1 MILRV
6 VQHEACARKKEL
18 MKNLPRFVL
27 ALLAFTAIG
36 AAAQTYPS
44 RGINLIVPFAA
55 GGPSD
60 ALARLIAQSM
70 SATLGQQV
78 AIDNVTGAG
87 GTLGAAKSAQ
97 ARPDGYNLLLSHIGQ
112 SASVTLYRKLPY
124 DPVGAFDSIG
134 LIAEVPMV
142 VVGRKDL
149 PPKDIGE
156 LITYIKSN
164 KDKITYG
171 NGGVGSASHFC
182 GLLLMSALQAEMTTV
197 SYRGSAPAMLDVLGG
212 RLDLLCDQTT
222 TTTSHM
228 RAATIRG
235 YAVTMKTRVPAAPE
249 LPTLSEAGLRDFD
262 LSVWY
267 GLVAPKG
274 TPKPIVDQLAAAL
287 RTALTDATVVKRLA
301 EFGAQPVSP
310 DRATPEGAAAFLRA
324 DVTKWAPVI
333 KAAGVYAD

>member
-1 MILRV
+1 MNKS
-6 VQHEACARKKEL
+6 ACVA
-18 MKNLPRFVL
+18 F
-27 ALLAFTAIG
+27 ALLAF
-36 AAAQTYPS
+36 AAVSASAQNYPA
-44 RGINLIVPFAA
+44 RTINLIVPFAA

-60 ALARLIAQSM
+60 ALARLVAQSM

-78 AIDNVTGAG
+78 AIENVTGAG
-87 GTLGAAKSAQ
+87 GTLGAAKGAQ
-97 ARPDGYNLLLSHIGQ
+97 SRPDGYTMLLAHIGQ

-124 DPVGAFDSIG
+124 DPVGAFDAIG

-156 LITYIKSN
+156 LIGFIKAN
-164 KDKITYG
+164 KDKVTYG

-182 GLLLMSALQAEMTTV
+182 GLLFMSALQAEMTTV
-197 SYRGSAPAMLDVLGG
+197 SYRGSGPAMLDVLGG
-212 RLDLLCDQTT
+212 RVDLLCDQTT

-228 RAATIRG
+228 RSGTIKG
-235 YAVTMKTRVPAAPE
+235 YAVTMKARVPAAPE

-267 GLVAPKG
+267 GLVVPKG
-274 TPKPIVDQLAAAL
+274 TPKPIADQLSAAL
-287 RTALTDATVVKRLA
+287 RAAISDATVVKRLA

-310 DRATPEGAAAFLRA
+310 DRATPDAFAAFLRA
-324 DVTKWAPVI
+324 DVAKWAPVI
-333 KAAGVYAD
+333 KAAGVFAD

>member
-1 MILRV
+1 LNKS
-6 VQHEACARKKEL
+6 AR
-18 MKNLPRFVL
+18 FAF
-27 ALLAFTAIG
+27 ALLAF
-36 AAAQTYPS
+36 AAVSASAQNYPA
-44 RGINLIVPFAA
+44 RTINLIVPFAA

-78 AIDNVTGAG
+78 AIENVTGAG
-87 GTLGAAKSAQ
+87 GTLGAAKGAQ
-97 ARPDGYNLLLSHIGQ
+97 SRPDGYTMLLAHIGQ

-124 DPVGAFDSIG
+124 DPVGAFDAIG

-156 LITYIKSN
+156 LIGFIKAN
-164 KDKITYG
+164 KDKVTYG

-182 GLLLMSALQAEMTTV
+182 GLLFMSAVQAEMTTV
-197 SYRGSAPAMLDVLGG
+197 SYRGSGPAMLDVLGG
-212 RLDLLCDQTT
+212 RVDLLCDQTT

-228 RAATIRG
+228 RSGTIKG
-235 YAVTMKTRVPAAPE
+235 YAVTMKARVPAAPE

-267 GLVAPKG
+267 GLVVPKG
-274 TPKPIVDQLAAAL
+274 TPKPIADQLSAAL
-287 RTALTDATVVKRLA
+287 RAAISDATVVKRLA

-310 DRATPEGAAAFLRA
+310 DRATPDTFAAFLRA
-324 DVTKWAPVI
+324 DVAKWAPVI

>member
-1 MILRV
+1 LNKS
-6 VQHEACARKKEL
+6 ACVA
-18 MKNLPRFVL
+18 F
-27 ALLAFTAIG
+27 ALLLV
-36 AAAQTYPS
+36 AAVSASAQNFPARPIT
-44 RGINLIVPFAA
+44 LIVPFAA

-70 SATLGQQV
+70 STTLGQQV
-78 AIDNVTGAG
+78 AVEDVTGAG
-87 GTLGAAKSAQ
+87 GTLGAAKGAQ
-97 ARPDGYNLLLSHIGQ
+97 AKPDGYTILLSHIGH

-124 DPVGAFDSIG
+124 DPVGAFDGIG

-142 VVGRKDL
+142 VVGRKEL
-149 PPKDIGE
+149 PPGDIKE
-156 LITYIKSN
+156 LISYIRAN
-164 KDKITYG
+164 KDKLTYG

-222 TTTSHM
+222 TTNSHM
-228 RAATIRG
+228 RAGTVKG
-235 YAVTMKTRVPAAPE
+235 YAVTMKTRVPSVPE
-249 LPTLSEAGLRDFD
+249 LPTLGESGLRDFD

-267 GLVAPKG
+267 GLVVPKG
-274 TPKPIVDQLAAAL
+274 TPKPISDQLSAAL
-287 RTALTDATVVKRLA
+287 RAAISDPTVVKRLA

-310 DRATPEGAAAFLRA
+310 DRATPEAYAAFFRA
-324 DVTKWAPVI
+324 DVAKWAPVI

>member
-1 MILRV
+1 LNKS
-6 VQHEACARKKEL
+6 ACVA
-18 MKNLPRFVL
+18 F
-27 ALLAFTAIG
+27 ALLAF
-36 AAAQTYPS
+36 AAVSASAQNYPA
-44 RGINLIVPFAA
+44 RTINLIVPFAA

-60 ALARLIAQSM
+60 ALARLVAQSM

-78 AIDNVTGAG
+78 AIENVTGAG
-87 GTLGAAKSAQ
+87 GTLGAAKGAQ
-97 ARPDGYNLLLSHIGQ
+97 SRPDGYTMLLAHIGQ

-124 DPVGAFDSIG
+124 DPVGAFDAIG

-156 LITYIKSN
+156 LIGFIKAN
-164 KDKITYG
+164 KDKVTYG

-182 GLLLMSALQAEMTTV
+182 GLLFMSAVQAEMTTV
-197 SYRGSAPAMLDVLGG
+197 SYRGSGPAMLDVLGG
-212 RLDLLCDQTT
+212 RVDLLCDQTT

-228 RAATIRG
+228 RSGTIKG
-235 YAVTMKTRVPAAPE
+235 YAVTMKARVPAAPE

-267 GLVAPKG
+267 GLVVPKG
-274 TPKPIVDQLAAAL
+274 TPKPIADQLSAAL
-287 RTALTDATVVKRLA
+287 RAAISDATVVKRLA

-310 DRATPEGAAAFLRA
+310 DRATPDTFAAFLRA
-324 DVTKWAPVI
+324 DVAKWAPVI

>member
-1 MILRV
+1 LKKS
-6 VQHEACARKKEL
+6 ACIA
-18 MKNLPRFVL
+18 F
-27 ALLAFTAIG
+27 ALLVFTAVS
-36 AAAQTYPS
+36 ASAQNYPA
-44 RGINLIVPFAA
+44 RTITLIVPFAA

-60 ALARLIAQSM
+60 ALARLVAQSM

-78 AIDNVTGAG
+78 AIENVTGAG
-87 GTLGAAKSAQ
+87 GTLGAAKGAQ
-97 ARPDGYNLLLSHIGQ
+97 SRPDGYTMLLAHIGQ

-124 DPVGAFDSIG
+124 DPVGAFDAIG

-156 LITYIKSN
+156 LIGFIKAN
-164 KDKITYG
+164 KDKVTYG

-182 GLLLMSALQAEMTTV
+182 GLLFMSALQAEMTTV
-197 SYRGSAPAMLDVLGG
+197 SYRGSGPAMLDVLGG
-212 RLDLLCDQTT
+212 RVDLLCDQTT

-228 RAATIRG
+228 RSGTIKG
-235 YAVTMKTRVPAAPE
+235 YAVTMKSRVPAAPE
-249 LPTLSEAGLRDFD
+249 LPTLNESGLRDFD

-274 TPKPIVDQLAAAL
+274 TPKPIADQLSAAL
-287 RTALTDATVVKRLA
+287 RAAISDPTIVKRLG
-301 EFGAQPVSP
+301 EFGAQPVSQ
-310 DRATPEGAAAFLRA
+310 DRATPEAFAAFFRA
-324 DVTKWAPVI
+324 DVAKWAPVI

>member
-1 MILRV
+1 MKKS
-6 VQHEACARKKEL
+6 ARI
-18 MKNLPRFVL
+18 VL
-27 ALLAFTAIG
+27 ALLSFSALC
-36 AAAQTYPS
+36 AAAQNFPARS
-44 RGINLIVPFAA
+44 INLIVPFAA

-60 ALARLIAQSM
+60 ALARVIAQSM

-78 AIDNVTGAG
+78 VIENVTGAG
-87 GTLGAAKSAQ
+87 GTLAAAKGAA
-97 ARPDGYNLLLSHIGQ
+97 ARPDGYTLLLSHIGQ

-142 VVGRKDL
+142 IVGRKDL

-156 LITYIKSN
+156 LIAYIKAN
-164 KDKITYG
+164 KNKVTYG

-182 GLLLMSALQAEMTTV
+182 GLLFMSALQAEMTTV
-197 SYRGSAPAMLDVLGG
+197 SYRGSGPAMLDVLGG

-222 TTTSHM
+222 TTTAHL
-228 RAATIRG
+228 RAGTIKG
-235 YAVTMKTRVPAAPE
+235 YAVTMKARVPAAPE
-249 LPTLSEAGLRDFD
+249 LPTLAEAGMRDFD

-267 GLVAPKG
+267 GLVVPKG

-287 RTALTDATVVKRLA
+287 RAALVDATVVKRLA
-301 EFGAQPVSP
+301 EFGAQPVSA
-310 DRATPEGAAAFLRA
+310 DRASPEGAAAFFRG
-324 DVTKWAPVI
+324 DVAKWAPVI

>member
-1 MILRV
+1 MNKS
-6 VQHEACARKKEL
+6 ACVA
-18 MKNLPRFVL
+18 F
-27 ALLAFTAIG
+27 ALLLV
-36 AAAQTYPS
+36 AAVSASAQNFPARPIT
-44 RGINLIVPFAA
+44 LIVPFAA

-70 SATLGQQV
+70 STTLGQQV
-78 AIDNVTGAG
+78 AVEDVTGAG
-87 GTLGAAKSAQ
+87 GTLGAAKGAQ
-97 ARPDGYNLLLSHIGQ
+97 AKPDGYTILLSHIGH

-124 DPVGAFDSIG
+124 DPVGAFDGIG

-142 VVGRKDL
+142 VVGRKEL
-149 PPKDIGE
+149 PPGDIKE
-156 LITYIKSN
+156 LISYIRAN
-164 KDKITYG
+164 KDKLTYG

-222 TTTSHM
+222 TTNSHM
-228 RAATIRG
+228 RAGTVKG
-235 YAVTMKTRVPAAPE
+235 YAVTMKTRVPSVPE
-249 LPTLSEAGLRDFD
+249 LPTLGESGLRDFD

-267 GLVAPKG
+267 GLVVPMG
-274 TPKPIVDQLAAAL
+274 TPKPIADQLSAAL
-287 RTALTDATVVKRLA
+287 RAAISDPTVVKRLA

-310 DRATPEGAAAFLRA
+310 DRATPEAYAAFFRA
-324 DVTKWAPVI
+324 DVAKWAPVI

>member
-1 MILRV
+1 LNKS
-6 VQHEACARKKEL
+6 ACVA
-18 MKNLPRFVL
+18 F
-27 ALLAFTAIG
+27 ALLAF
-36 AAAQTYPS
+36 AAVSASAQNYPA
-44 RGINLIVPFAA
+44 RTINLIVPFAA

-60 ALARLIAQSM
+60 ALARLVAQSM

-78 AIDNVTGAG
+78 AIENVTGAG
-87 GTLGAAKSAQ
+87 GTLGAAKGAQ
-97 ARPDGYNLLLSHIGQ
+97 SRPDGYTMLLAHIGQ

-124 DPVGAFDSIG
+124 DPVGAFDAIG

-156 LITYIKSN
+156 LIGFIKAN
-164 KDKITYG
+164 KDKVTYG

-182 GLLLMSALQAEMTTV
+182 GLLFMSAVQAEMTTV
-197 SYRGSAPAMLDVLGG
+197 SYRGSGPAMLDVLGG
-212 RLDLLCDQTT
+212 RVDLLCDQTT

-228 RAATIRG
+228 RSGTIKG
-235 YAVTMKTRVPAAPE
+235 YAVTMKARVPAAPE

-267 GLVAPKG
+267 GLVVPKG
-274 TPKPIVDQLAAAL
+274 TPKPIADQLSAAL
-287 RTALTDATVVKRLA
+287 RAAISDATVVKRLA

-310 DRATPEGAAAFLRA
+310 DRATPDAFAAFLRA
-324 DVTKWAPVI
+324 DVAKWAPVI

>member
-1 MILRV
+1 MKRS
-6 VQHEACARKKEL
+6 ACLA
-18 MKNLPRFVL
+18 V
-27 ALLAFTAIG
+27 ALLAFAVFG
-36 AAAQTYPS
+36 ASAQNFPA
-44 RGINLIVPFAA
+44 RNINLIVPFAA

-60 ALARLIAQSM
+60 ALARVIAQSM
-70 SATLGQQV
+70 TTTRGQQV
-78 AIDNVTGAG
+78 GIENVTGAG
-87 GTLGAAKSAQ
+87 GTLAAAKAAQ
-97 ARPDGYNLLLSHIGQ
+97 ARPDGYTLLLAHIGQ

-124 DPVGAFDSIG
+124 DPVAAFDPIG

-156 LITYIKSN
+156 LITYIKSS
-164 KDKITYG
+164 KDNVTYG

-182 GLLLMSALQAEMTTV
+182 GLLFMSALQAEMTTV

-212 RLDLLCDQTT
+212 RLDVLCDQTT

-228 RAATIRG
+228 RAATIKG

-267 GLVAPKG
+267 GLLVPKG
-274 TPKPIVDQLAAAL
+274 TPKLDC
-287 RTALTDATVVKRLA
+287 
-301 EFGAQPVSP
+301 
-310 DRATPEGAAAFLRA
+310 RATLSGAKSCAERR
-324 DVTKWAPVI
+324 DS
-333 KAAGVYAD
+333 G

>member
-1 MILRV
+1 LNKS
-6 VQHEACARKKEL
+6 ACVA
-18 MKNLPRFVL
+18 F
-27 ALLAFTAIG
+27 ALLAF
-36 AAAQTYPS
+36 AAVSVSAQNYPA
-44 RGINLIVPFAA
+44 RTINLIVPFAA

-60 ALARLIAQSM
+60 ALARLVAQSM

-78 AIDNVTGAG
+78 AIENVTGAG
-87 GTLGAAKSAQ
+87 GTLGAAKGAQ
-97 ARPDGYNLLLSHIGQ
+97 SRPDGYTMLLAHIGQ

-124 DPVGAFDSIG
+124 DPVGAFDAIG

-156 LITYIKSN
+156 LIGFIKAN
-164 KDKITYG
+164 KDKVTYG

-182 GLLLMSALQAEMTTV
+182 GLLFMSAVQAEMTTV
-197 SYRGSAPAMLDVLGG
+197 SYRGSGPAMLDVLGG
-212 RLDLLCDQTT
+212 RVDLLCDQTT

-228 RAATIRG
+228 RSGTIKG
-235 YAVTMKTRVPAAPE
+235 YAVTMKARVPAAPE

-267 GLVAPKG
+267 GLVVPKG
-274 TPKPIVDQLAAAL
+274 TPKPIADQLSAAL
-287 RTALTDATVVKRLA
+287 RAAISDATVVKRLA
-301 EFGAQPVSP
+301 EFGAQPVSQ
-310 DRATPEGAAAFLRA
+310 DRATPDTFAAFLRA
-324 DVTKWAPVI
+324 DVAKWAPVI

>member
-1 MILRV
+1 LNKS
-6 VQHEACARKKEL
+6 ACVA
-18 MKNLPRFVL
+18 F
-27 ALLAFTAIG
+27 ALLAF
-36 AAAQTYPS
+36 AAVSVSAQNYPA
-44 RGINLIVPFAA
+44 RTINLIVPFAA

-60 ALARLIAQSM
+60 ALARLVAQSM

-78 AIDNVTGAG
+78 AIENVTGAG
-87 GTLGAAKSAQ
+87 GTLGAAKGAQ
-97 ARPDGYNLLLSHIGQ
+97 SRPDGYTMLLAHIGQ

-124 DPVGAFDSIG
+124 DPVGAFDAIG

-156 LITYIKSN
+156 LIGFIKAN
-164 KDKITYG
+164 KDKVTYG

-182 GLLLMSALQAEMTTV
+182 GLLFMSAVQAEMTTV
-197 SYRGSAPAMLDVLGG
+197 SYRGSGPAMLDVLGG
-212 RLDLLCDQTT
+212 RVDLLCDQTT

-228 RAATIRG
+228 RSGTIKG
-235 YAVTMKTRVPAAPE
+235 YAVTMKARVPAAPE

-267 GLVAPKG
+267 GLVVPKG
-274 TPKPIVDQLAAAL
+274 TPKPIADQLSAAL
-287 RTALTDATVVKRLA
+287 RAAISDATVVKRLA

-310 DRATPEGAAAFLRA
+310 DRATPDAFAAFLRA
-324 DVTKWAPVI
+324 DVAKWAPVI
-333 KAAGVYAD
+333 KAAGVFAD

>member
-1 MILRV
+1 MNKS
-6 VQHEACARKKEL
+6 ACVA
-18 MKNLPRFVL
+18 F
-27 ALLAFTAIG
+27 ALLLV
-36 AAAQTYPS
+36 AAVSASAQNYPA
-44 RGINLIVPFAA
+44 RTITLIVPFAA

-78 AIDNVTGAG
+78 AVEDVTGAG
-87 GTLGAAKSAQ
+87 GTLGAAKGAQ
-97 ARPDGYNLLLSHIGQ
+97 AKPDGYTILLSHIGH

-124 DPVGAFDSIG
+124 DPVGAFDAIG

-156 LITYIKSN
+156 LIAYVKAN
-164 KDKITYG
+164 KDKVTYG

-222 TTTSHM
+222 TTNTHM
-228 RAATIRG
+228 RAGTVKG
-235 YAVTMKTRVPAAPE
+235 YAVTMKTRVPSAPE
-249 LPTLSEAGLRDFD
+249 LPTLNEAGVRDFD

-267 GLVAPKG
+267 GLVVPKG
-274 TPKPIVDQLAAAL
+274 TPKPIADQLSAAL
-287 RTALTDATVVKRLA
+287 RAAISDATVVKRLA
-301 EFGAQPVSP
+301 EFGAQPVSA
-310 DRATPEGAAAFLRA
+310 DRATPEGYAAFFRA
-324 DVTKWAPVI
+324 DVAKWAPVI

>member
-1 MILRV
+1 MKKS
-6 VQHEACARKKEL
+6 ARL
-18 MKNLPRFVL
+18 AV
-27 ALLAFTAIG
+27 ALLAF
-36 AAAQTYPS
+36 AAVSASAQNFPTRS
-44 RGINLIVPFAA
+44 INLIVPFAA

-60 ALARLIAQSM
+60 ALARVIAQSM
-70 SATLGQQV
+70 TTTLGQQV
-78 AIDNVTGAG
+78 AIDDVTGAG
-87 GTLGAAKSAQ
+87 GTLGAAKGAQ
-97 ARPDGYNLLLSHIGQ
+97 ARPDGYTMLLAHIGQ

-124 DPVGAFDSIG
+124 DPVGAFDAIG

-149 PPKDIGE
+149 PAKDIGE
-156 LITYIKSN
+156 LIAYIKAN
-164 KDKITYG
+164 KDKVTYG

-182 GLLLMSALQAEMTTV
+182 GLLFMSALQAEMTTV

-212 RLDLLCDQTT
+212 RLDVLCDQTT

-228 RAATIRG
+228 RAATIKG

-267 GLVAPKG
+267 GLLVPKG
-274 TPKPIVDQLAAAL
+274 TPKPIAEQLSAAL
-287 RTALTDATVVKRLA
+287 KAALSDATVVKRLA
-301 EFGAQPVSP
+301 EFGAQPVSQ
-310 DRATPEGAAAFLRA
+310 DRATPESFAAFFRA
-324 DVTKWAPVI
+324 DVAKWAPVI

>member
-1 MILRV
+1 
-6 VQHEACARKKEL
+6 
-18 MKNLPRFVL
+18 MKRSIRLIPALFAL
-27 ALLAFTAIG
+27 AALQ
-36 AAAQTYPS
+36 AAAQNYPARS
-44 RGINLIVPFAA
+44 INLIVPFAA

-60 ALARLIAQSM
+60 ALARVIGQAM
-70 SATLGQQV
+70 SATLGQQI

-87 GTLGAAKSAQ
+87 GTLAAAKGAQ
-97 ARPDGYNLLLSHIGQ
+97 ARPDGYTLLLAHIGQ

-124 DPVGAFDSIG
+124 DPVGAFDTIG

-142 VVGRKDL
+142 IVGRKDL

-156 LITYIKSN
+156 LISYIKAN
-164 KDKITYG
+164 KDKVTYG

-182 GLLLMSALQAEMTTV
+182 GLLFMSAMQAEMTTV

-228 RAATIRG
+228 KAATIKA
-235 YAVTMKTRVPAAPE
+235 YAVTMKARLPSAPE

-267 GLVAPKG
+267 GLMVPKG
-274 TPKPIVDQLAAAL
+274 TPKLIVDQLSAAL
-287 RTALTDATVVKRLA
+287 KNAITDATVVKRLG
-301 EFGAQPVSP
+301 EFGAQPVTAE
-310 DRATPEGAAAFLRA
+310 RATPESFAVFMRA
-324 DVTKWAPVI
+324 DVAKWAPVI

>member
-1 MILRV
+1 MNKS
-6 VQHEACARKKEL
+6 ACVA
-18 MKNLPRFVL
+18 F
-27 ALLAFTAIG
+27 ALLAF
-36 AAAQTYPS
+36 AAVSASAQNYPA
-44 RGINLIVPFAA
+44 RTINLIVPFAA

-60 ALARLIAQSM
+60 ALARLVAQSM

-78 AIDNVTGAG
+78 AIENVTGAG
-87 GTLGAAKSAQ
+87 GTLGAAKGAQ
-97 ARPDGYNLLLSHIGQ
+97 SRPDGYTMLLAHIGQ

-124 DPVGAFDSIG
+124 DPVGAFDAIG

-156 LITYIKSN
+156 LIGFIKAN
-164 KDKITYG
+164 KDKVTYG

-182 GLLLMSALQAEMTTV
+182 GLLFMSAVQAEMTTV
-197 SYRGSAPAMLDVLGG
+197 SYRGSGPAMLDVLGG
-212 RLDLLCDQTT
+212 RVDLLCDQTT

-228 RAATIRG
+228 RSGTIKG
-235 YAVTMKTRVPAAPE
+235 YAVTMKARVPAAPE

-267 GLVAPKG
+267 GLVVPKG
-274 TPKPIVDQLAAAL
+274 TPKPIADQLSAAL
-287 RTALTDATVVKRLA
+287 RAAISDATVVKRLA

-310 DRATPEGAAAFLRA
+310 DRATPDAFAAFLRA
-324 DVTKWAPVI
+324 DVAKWAPVI

>member
-1 MILRV
+1 LNKS
-6 VQHEACARKKEL
+6 ACVA
-18 MKNLPRFVL
+18 F
-27 ALLAFTAIG
+27 ALLLV
-36 AAAQTYPS
+36 AAVSASAQNYPA
-44 RGINLIVPFAA
+44 RTITLIVPFAA

-78 AIDNVTGAG
+78 AVEDVTGAG
-87 GTLGAAKSAQ
+87 GTLGAAKGAQ
-97 ARPDGYNLLLSHIGQ
+97 AKPDGYTILLSHIGH

-124 DPVGAFDSIG
+124 DPVGAFDAIG

-156 LITYIKSN
+156 LIAYVKAN
-164 KDKITYG
+164 KDKVTYG

-222 TTTSHM
+222 TTNTHM
-228 RAATIRG
+228 RAGTVKG
-235 YAVTMKTRVPAAPE
+235 YAVTMKTRVPSAPE
-249 LPTLSEAGLRDFD
+249 LPTLNEAGVRDFD

-267 GLVAPKG
+267 GLVVPKG
-274 TPKPIVDQLAAAL
+274 TPKPIADQLSAAL
-287 RTALTDATVVKRLA
+287 RAAISDATVVKRLA
-301 EFGAQPVSP
+301 EFGAQPVSA
-310 DRATPEGAAAFLRA
+310 DRATPEGYAAFFRA
-324 DVTKWAPVI
+324 DVAKWAPVI

>member
-1 MILRV
+1 MNKS
-6 VQHEACARKKEL
+6 ACVA
-18 MKNLPRFVL
+18 F
-27 ALLAFTAIG
+27 ALLLV
-36 AAAQTYPS
+36 AAVSASAQNFPARPIT
-44 RGINLIVPFAA
+44 LIVPFAA

-70 SATLGQQV
+70 STTLGQQV
-78 AIDNVTGAG
+78 AVEDVTGAG
-87 GTLGAAKSAQ
+87 GTLGAAKGAQ
-97 ARPDGYNLLLSHIGQ
+97 AKPDGYTILLSHIGH

-124 DPVGAFDSIG
+124 DPVGAFDGIG

-142 VVGRKDL
+142 VVGRKEL
-149 PPKDIGE
+149 PPGDIKE
-156 LITYIKSN
+156 LISYIRAN
-164 KDKITYG
+164 KDKLTYG

-222 TTTSHM
+222 TTNSHM
-228 RAATIRG
+228 RAGTVKG
-235 YAVTMKTRVPAAPE
+235 YAVTMKTRVPSVPE
-249 LPTLSEAGLRDFD
+249 LPTLGESGLRDFD

-267 GLVAPKG
+267 GLVVPKG
-274 TPKPIVDQLAAAL
+274 TPKPIADQLSAAL
-287 RTALTDATVVKRLA
+287 RAAISDPTVVKRLA

-310 DRATPEGAAAFLRA
+310 DRATPEAYAAFFRA
-324 DVTKWAPVI
+324 DVAKWAPVI

>member
-1 MILRV
+1 LNKS
-6 VQHEACARKKEL
+6 ACVA
-18 MKNLPRFVL
+18 F
-27 ALLAFTAIG
+27 ALLAF
-36 AAAQTYPS
+36 AAVSASAQNYPA
-44 RGINLIVPFAA
+44 RTINLIVPFAA

-60 ALARLIAQSM
+60 ALARLVAQSM

-78 AIDNVTGAG
+78 AIENVTGAG
-87 GTLGAAKSAQ
+87 GTLGAAKGAQ
-97 ARPDGYNLLLSHIGQ
+97 SRPDGYTMLLAHIGQ

-124 DPVGAFDSIG
+124 DPVGAFDAIG

-156 LITYIKSN
+156 LIGFIKAN
-164 KDKITYG
+164 KDKVTYG

-182 GLLLMSALQAEMTTV
+182 GLLFMSAMQAEMTTV
-197 SYRGSAPAMLDVLGG
+197 SYRGSGPAMLDVLGG
-212 RLDLLCDQTT
+212 RVDLLCDQTT

-228 RAATIRG
+228 RSGTIKG
-235 YAVTMKTRVPAAPE
+235 YAVTMKARVPAAPE

-267 GLVAPKG
+267 GLVVPKG
-274 TPKPIVDQLAAAL
+274 TPKPIADQLSAAL
-287 RTALTDATVVKRLA
+287 RAAISDATVVKRLA

-310 DRATPEGAAAFLRA
+310 DRATPDAFAAFLRA
-324 DVTKWAPVI
+324 DVAKWAPVI

>member
-1 MILRV
+1 LNKS
-6 VQHEACARKKEL
+6 ACVA
-18 MKNLPRFVL
+18 F
-27 ALLAFTAIG
+27 ALLLV
-36 AAAQTYPS
+36 AAVSASAQNFPARPIT
-44 RGINLIVPFAA
+44 LIVPFAA

-60 ALARLIAQSM
+60 ALARLVAQSM

-78 AIDNVTGAG
+78 AIENVTGAG
-87 GTLGAAKSAQ
+87 GTLGAAKGAQ
-97 ARPDGYNLLLSHIGQ
+97 SRPDGYTMLLAHIGQ

-124 DPVGAFDSIG
+124 DPVGAFDAIG

-156 LITYIKSN
+156 LIGFIKAN
-164 KDKITYG
+164 KDKVTYG

-182 GLLLMSALQAEMTTV
+182 GLLFMSAVQAEMTTV
-197 SYRGSAPAMLDVLGG
+197 SYRGSGPAMLDVLGG
-212 RLDLLCDQTT
+212 RVDLLCDQTT

-228 RAATIRG
+228 RSGTIKG
-235 YAVTMKTRVPAAPE
+235 YAVTMKARVPAAPE

-267 GLVAPKG
+267 GLVVPKG
-274 TPKPIVDQLAAAL
+274 TPKPIADQLSAAL
-287 RTALTDATVVKRLA
+287 RAAISDATVVKRLA
-301 EFGAQPVSP
+301 EFGAQPVSQ
-310 DRATPEGAAAFLRA
+310 DRATPDTFAAFLRA
-324 DVTKWAPVI
+324 DVAKWAPVI

>member
-1 MILRV
+1 MNKS
-6 VQHEACARKKEL
+6 ACVA
-18 MKNLPRFVL
+18 F
-27 ALLAFTAIG
+27 ALLAF
-36 AAAQTYPS
+36 AAVSASAQNYPA
-44 RGINLIVPFAA
+44 RTINLIVPFAA

-60 ALARLIAQSM
+60 ALARLVAQSM

-78 AIDNVTGAG
+78 AIENVTGAG
-87 GTLGAAKSAQ
+87 GTLGAAKGAQ
-97 ARPDGYNLLLSHIGQ
+97 SRPDGYTMLLAHIGQ

-124 DPVGAFDSIG
+124 DPVGAFDAIG

-156 LITYIKSN
+156 LIGFIKAN
-164 KDKITYG
+164 KDKVTYG

-182 GLLLMSALQAEMTTV
+182 GLLFMSAVQAEMTTV
-197 SYRGSAPAMLDVLGG
+197 SYRGSGPAMLDVLGG
-212 RLDLLCDQTT
+212 RVDLLCDQTT

-228 RAATIRG
+228 RSGTIKG
-235 YAVTMKTRVPAAPE
+235 YAVTMKARVPAAPE

-267 GLVAPKG
+267 GLVVPKG
-274 TPKPIVDQLAAAL
+274 TPKPIADQLSAAL
-287 RTALTDATVVKRLA
+287 RAAISDATVVKRLA

-310 DRATPEGAAAFLRA
+310 DRATPDTFAAFLRA
-324 DVTKWAPVI
+324 DVAKWAPVI

>member
-1 MILRV
+1 MKKS
-6 VQHEACARKKEL
+6 ACIA
-18 MKNLPRFVL
+18 F
-27 ALLAFTAIG
+27 ALLVFTAVS
-36 AAAQTYPS
+36 ASAQNYPA
-44 RGINLIVPFAA
+44 RTITLIVPFAA

-60 ALARLIAQSM
+60 ALARLVAQSM

-78 AIDNVTGAG
+78 AIENVTGAG
-87 GTLGAAKSAQ
+87 GTLGAAKGAQ
-97 ARPDGYNLLLSHIGQ
+97 SRPDGYTMLLAHIGQ

-124 DPVGAFDSIG
+124 DPVGAFDAIG

-156 LITYIKSN
+156 LIGFIKAN
-164 KDKITYG
+164 KDKVTYG

-182 GLLLMSALQAEMTTV
+182 GLLFMSALQAEMTTV
-197 SYRGSAPAMLDVLGG
+197 SYRGSGPAMLDVLGG
-212 RLDLLCDQTT
+212 RVDLLCDQTT

-228 RAATIRG
+228 RSGTIKG
-235 YAVTMKTRVPAAPE
+235 YAVTMKSRVPAAPE
-249 LPTLSEAGLRDFD
+249 LPTLNESGLRDFD

-274 TPKPIVDQLAAAL
+274 TPKPIADQLSAAL
-287 RTALTDATVVKRLA
+287 RAAISDPTIVKRLG
-301 EFGAQPVSP
+301 EFGAQPVSQ
-310 DRATPEGAAAFLRA
+310 DRATPDAFAAFFRA
-324 DVTKWAPVI
+324 DVAKWAPVI

>member
-1 MILRV
+1 LNKS
-6 VQHEACARKKEL
+6 ACVAS
-18 MKNLPRFVL
+18 
-27 ALLAFTAIG
+27 ALLLV
-36 AAAQTYPS
+36 AAVSASAQNFPARPIT
-44 RGINLIVPFAA
+44 LIVPFAA

-70 SATLGQQV
+70 STTLGQQV
-78 AIDNVTGAG
+78 AVEDVTGAG
-87 GTLGAAKSAQ
+87 GTLGAAKGAQ
-97 ARPDGYNLLLSHIGQ
+97 AKPDGYTILLSHIGH

-124 DPVGAFDSIG
+124 DPVGAFDGIG

-142 VVGRKDL
+142 VVGRKEL
-149 PPKDIGE
+149 PPGDIKE
-156 LITYIKSN
+156 LISYIRAN
-164 KDKITYG
+164 KDKLTYG

-222 TTTSHM
+222 TTNSHM
-228 RAATIRG
+228 RAGTVKG
-235 YAVTMKTRVPAAPE
+235 YAVTMKTRVPSVPE
-249 LPTLSEAGLRDFD
+249 LPTLGESGLRDFD

-267 GLVAPKG
+267 GLVVPKG
-274 TPKPIVDQLAAAL
+274 TPKPISDQLSAAL
-287 RTALTDATVVKRLA
+287 RAAISDPTVVKRLA

-310 DRATPEGAAAFLRA
+310 DRATPEAYAAFFRA
-324 DVTKWAPVI
+324 DVAKWAPVI